1 MTRTEGRGGEVRE
14 GGAGD
19 PPDPPARGRSWLR
32 ALLQRRWCGRPL
44 GCHRRWQGALT
55 FALLAPLLAAC
66 SSGSGGSSATTTSLP
81 AHHVRAHR
89 VGASA
94 LVGMVTSLDATTMVV
109 KAHGKST
116 TVALT
121 PSTAYRQG
129 HQHLTASSLRPGA
142 RVRISLVP
150 GASTPTARAVVLL
163 PLVYAGT
170 LAALSRTGF
179 ALRSP
184 SGATRA
190 ITTTSSTTYRQ
201 GKSSAAASALEVG
214 EKVRVSSETGPGGSL
229 TATKVV
235 IEASS

>member
-1 MTRTEGRGGEVRE
+1 MTRTERRGGEVRE
-14 GGAGD
+14 GGAG
-19 PPDPPARGRSWLR
+19 DPPARGRSWLR

-44 GCHRRWQGALT
+44 GCHRRWQGALA

-81 AHHVRAHR
+81 AHHVKAHR

-109 KAHGKST
+109 KAHGRST

-121 PSTAYRQG
+121 ASTTYRQG
-129 HQHLTASSLRPGA
+129 HRRLTASSLRPGA

-150 GASTPTARAVVLL
+150 GASTPTAKAVVLL
-163 PLVYAGT
+163 PIVYAGT
-170 LAALSRTGF
+170 VSALGRTGF
-179 ALRSP
+179 TLRSP
-184 SGATRA
+184 SGSTRA

-201 GKSSAAASALEVG
+201 GKASAVASALRVG
-214 EKVRVSSETGPGGSL
+214 EKLRVSGELGPGGSL
-229 TATKVV
+229 TATRVV